1 MENLSL
7 PFKRKPHKMVKHTQA
22 ICRQKPTNCLS
33 VFDHFVG
40 LALKGLR
47 RCKVSVI
54 ATVVMKH
61 QPFPSQPRMK
71 RKNKLKPFIFT
82 LICGA
87 SKVFMKALTAF
98 IKPSEALQRSA
109 KINIRVN
116 FYFNITF

>member
-7 PFKRKPHKMVKHTQA
+7 PFKRKPHKMVKYTQT

-71 RKNKLKPFIFT
+71 RKNKLKT
-82 LICGA
+82 
-87 SKVFMKALTAF
+87 
-98 IKPSEALQRSA
+98 
-109 KINIRVN
+109 
-116 FYFNITF
+116 FYFYTYLWCLKSLYEGLNSLHKTF